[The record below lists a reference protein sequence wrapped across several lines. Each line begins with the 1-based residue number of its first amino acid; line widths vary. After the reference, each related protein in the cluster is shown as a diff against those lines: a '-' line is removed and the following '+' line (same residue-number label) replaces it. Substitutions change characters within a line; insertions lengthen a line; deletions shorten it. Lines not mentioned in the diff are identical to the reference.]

1 MYALLNKLFNWL
13 STHAAVFC
21 IGLGMGL
28 YRCAHEWPVWFGV
41 TCMYALLNKLFNW
54 LSTHAAVFCIG
65 LGMGLYRCAHEW
77 PVWFGEELA
86 HQETLPLGAENLFLL
101 VDTGKVLGILGY
113 VAACYLWD
121 RKRKSGILLTL
132 PSMLLLI
139 GYLGPLLWSI
149 GVGVSPLML
158 LVFLMLCGA
167 AAGMVFAQWIEICGH
182 LGPLKMIEALAVSYL
197 VRTLILPV
205 VTSCDSTASALLIMV
220 LGGTEICGHLGPLKM
235 IEALAVS
242 YLVRTLI
249 LPVVT
254 SCDSTASA
262 LLIMVLGGTT
272 FIQIALA
279 YRVVSA
285 PSPTEAAVYPR
296 VLPPLQRRTGH
307 SLLFAWVCI
316 FTFAFG
322 LGEASTKLAHEVMVS
337 GIGYAIPSLLVA
349 MLAFSLA
356 DRFDRNALYAV
367 SIPLMGAGLVS
378 LEFFGASAALSQVLV
393 SAGMCA
399 FELLA
404 YTIACTTGFRTHTS
418 SMLIGSAV
426 RVLALVSADCA
437 VLLVRLAPHIDTQV
451 LVALATL
458 ATVVMGFAM
467 FLPRMGGRLDREGI
481 PHNRAPASENTREGR
496 IELAAEHAGLSPR
509 ERTVFDLLVQ
519 DKTTS
524 QISEE
529 LFISNGAVRAHCSR
543 IYAKFGVHNRKAF
556 DEVLARL

>member
-1 MYALLNKLFNWL
+1 
-13 STHAAVFC
+13 
-21 IGLGMGL
+21 
-28 YRCAHEWPVWFGV
+28 
-41 TCMYALLNKLFNW
+41 MYALLNKLFNW

-220 LGGTEICGHLGPLKM
+220 LGGT
-235 IEALAVS
+235 
-242 YLVRTLI
+242 
-249 LPVVT
+249 
-254 SCDSTASA
+254 
-262 LLIMVLGGTT
+262 T

-279 YRVVSA
+279 YRVVYA